1 MSDTN
6 KAILELFESRVQN
19 EQNLPFPANIDLLFS
34 GNEKDINLYLEHI
47 IMHSALLIRYEN
59 GDFIYKKLVIIE
71 NSSPIDKSLFEKFAD
86 KIDINFIRTKTYEV
100 AELEWIIKNT
110 ENSFIVIFNIEK
122 YINSIENTEVIKAL
136 KNRQLER
143 MEIPY
148 FNLANNIIHLNN
160 DLNDNYLFFDTDLYS
175 VEIDFLEPLQ
185 EIKNLSIQGFTNSL
199 INEDFNIIKN
209 LKKMIE
215 TKSFLEINEY
225 IDSLDN
231 IYNKDFLKIQIYS
244 ELEDEK
250 GIFQKQINEIFGK
263 ININILSA
271 HECISLAK
279 VAKKNFN
286 KKITIELLTRAFSLS
301 DDYICLRDISEICDN
316 LSIELYEEVS
326 EKILEKFP
334 NSERSKIYK
343 INSLIKSKDFEKAY
357 NFSLCNSFEK
367 NLVSY
372 LKFLSEN
379 YQILSKNFY
388 YFYTLGVSSNL
399 NEKYLHS
406 LFVITREY
414 LNNKKDFQG
423 WFILL
428 QNFSILLNSE
438 KAYSEYN
445 LFAKELLKIS
455 DKLDKD
461 DEIFNF
467 LFFSLEYLLD
477 FNNAG
482 NISIN
487 TIKEKL
493 IDLVEFSQNNGY
505 GFAFILQFLL
515 KKFISGN
522 FSLEPNTELDRESI
536 STPLNVI
543 KENTELLM
551 NELFESKIVIFDGS
565 YHLFKNPQIQQETI
579 NDLLRIH
586 SYSLIDEF
594 NNEYIPSDEFIQ
606 FYNQELYFIYN
617 LSRISYFK
625 NWDLDFLRI
634 SLCKLLHIYDSQ
646 TIRNLSQYLLILT
659 DSNQRKRIGLLGYA
673 DISHRLSNFNDALV
687 CLALSL
693 KEGCIPINYYYLTG
707 ILMCRLFR
715 DLRFNDKA
723 TKVLEVMES
732 NIKKFDIN
740 IFNSIESEL
749 IFMRLNFKFKELLL
763 HVLSNLEDLE
773 KLLEEVLDF
782 YNKELS
788 SGSDTNPSLVLAVQ
802 IYKILKTYNVNT
814 NKFETFFQSLNFEK
828 NTLNSLFSSI
838 LFEDFN
844 SIFSLYKKIKG
855 SYAENLAT
863 DLNQLGTISRAYL
876 NNINEK
882 NKYEVLF
889 CLELLSEQSIKDIN
903 SKSVDAQIKLFENID
918 EFISVLENVANITDI
933 IYMGLNQNQKLIIA
947 HVTKNE
953 SISIDIKIE
962 NEFSIQEFIKWSKK
976 FPKEYGFFD
985 MNSDPNL
992 FFDSIESLGINVE
1005 LNRETIFIFDT
1016 EIHSLVPNIFL
1027 SSNGFIGTEFPISI
1041 TPSLTWL
1048 NNTIHSDNQYKNMKA
1063 WISNDD
1069 SKDSMTLK
1077 TLEGIYVEEHILDN
1091 FSIHLDTSHFIPENL
1106 NHSKMIMIT
1115 AHGGTNHKNDTFSSI
1130 SDEGSINI
1138 HYKDFSH
1145 KLFSNELV
1153 ILFVCNAGRFDNHPY
1168 LSSTM
1173 SLPRELL
1180 KQGCETVIAS
1190 PWPLN
1195 AMMTPYWFEIFLN
1208 KWIHDKL
1215 TVTQAV
1221 YETNRQFYSR
1231 NNDPS
1236 KYLAL
1241 SVFGNPLKK
1250 Y

>member
-1 MSDTN
+1 MNDVN
-6 KAILELFESRVQN
+6 KSILEFFENRL
-19 EQNLPFPANIDLLFS
+19 EKKIDLPFPGNIDLFFF
-34 GNEKDINLYLEHI
+34 GKDKDINLYLKNI
-47 IMHSALLIRYEN
+47 LTHSALSIRCKN
-59 GDFIYKKLVIIE
+59 GIFLYKKIIVI
-71 NSSPIDKSLFEKFAD
+71 NNTLLIDKSLFKGFSDAIHLE
-86 KIDINFIRTKTYEV
+86 FIETETYEV
-100 AELEWIIKNT
+100 NELKEIITTN
-110 ENSFIVIFNIEK
+110 ENSFIIILNIEK
-122 YINSIENTEVIKAL
+122 YINSGENLKIIESL
-136 KNRQLER
+136 KNRKLER
-143 MEIPY
+143 IELPY
-148 FNLANNIIHLNN
+148 FNVANNVSYLNDELNN
-160 DLNDNYLFFDTDLYS
+160 NFILLDADLYMRDF
-175 VEIDFLEPLQ
+175 DFLEPLQ
-185 EIKNLSIQGFTNSL
+185 EINELSIQGFTNSL
-199 INEDFNIIKN
+199 INEDFDIINNI
-209 LKKMIE
+209 KKMIE
-215 TKSFLEINEY
+215 NKSILEINEY
-225 IDSLDN
+225 IENLDN
-231 IYNKDFLKIQIYS
+231 IYNKDFLKLQIYS

-250 GIFQKQINEIFGK
+250 GIFQKQINNIFEK
-263 ININILSA
+263 IDINVLSA
-271 HECISLAK
+271 NECISLAK

-286 KKITIELLTRAFSLS
+286 KKNTIQLLTRAFGLS
-301 DDYICLRDISEICDN
+301 DDYICLRDISEICEN
-316 LSIELYEEVS
+316 LDIELYEEVFD
-326 EKILEKFP
+326 KILKKFP

-343 INSLIKSKDFEKAY
+343 INKLIKSKDFEKAY
-357 NFSLCNSFEK
+357 NFALSNSFEK
-367 NLVSY
+367 DLINY

-388 YFYTLGVSSNL
+388 YFFTLGVNYNL
-399 NEKYLHS
+399 KEKYLYS
-406 LFVITREY
+406 LFMITREH
-414 LNNKKDFQG
+414 LNNKKDFKS
-423 WFILL
+423 WFVLL
-428 QNFSILLNSE
+428 QNFSSFLNSE
-438 KAYSEYN
+438 KIYSEYN
-445 LFAKELLKIS
+445 LFTKELLKIS

-487 TIKEKL
+487 TVKEKL

-505 GFAFILQFLL
+505 GFAFIFQFLL
-515 KKFISGN
+515 KKFTLGN
-522 FSLEPNTELDRESI
+522 FLLQPNTDLDRKSI
-536 STPLNVI
+536 STPLNI
-543 KENTELLM
+543 IEENTILLM
-551 NELFESKIVIFDGS
+551 DELFTSKIVIFDGS
-565 YHLFKNPQIQQETI
+565 YHLFRNPPIQQEII

-586 SYSLIDEF
+586 SYCLIDQF
-594 NNEYIPSDEFIQ
+594 NDEHTPSDEFIQ

-646 TIRNLSQYLLILT
+646 IIRDFSQYLLILT

-687 CLALSL
+687 CLALSI
-693 KEGCIPINYYYLTG
+693 KEGSIPINYYYLTG
-707 ILMCRLFR
+707 ILMSRLFR
-715 DLRFNDKA
+715 DLRLNDKA
-723 TKVLEVMES
+723 MKVLEVMES
-732 NIKKFDIN
+732 NIKNFDIN

-782 YNKELS
+782 YNQELN

-814 NKFETFFQSLNFEK
+814 NKFEPFFQGLNFEK

-838 LFEDFN
+838 LFEEFN

-855 SYAENLAT
+855 RYAENLAT

-876 NNINEK
+876 NNIDEK

-903 SKSVDAQIKLFENID
+903 SQSVDAQIKLFENID
-918 EFISVLENVANITDI
+918 EFISVLESVVDI
-933 IYMGLNQNQKLIIA
+933 NDVIYMGLNQNQKLIIA

-953 SISIDIKIE
+953 KVSIDIKIE
-962 NEFSIQEFIKWSKK
+962 SDFSIQNFIAWSKK

-985 MNSDPNL
+985 MNSNPNL

-1027 SSNGFIGTEFPISI
+1027 SSNGFIGTEFPLSI

-1048 NNTIHSDNQYKNMKA
+1048 NNTIHSANQYKNMKA

-1115 AHGGTNHKNDTFSSI
+1115 AHGGTNHRNDTFSSI

-1145 KLFSNELV
+1145 KLLSNELV

-1221 YETNRQFYSR
+1221 YETNKQFYTG

>member
-1 MSDTN
+1 MGGVLY
-6 KAILELFESRVQN
+6 KKI
-19 EQNLPFPANIDLLFS
+19 II
-34 GNEKDINLYLEHI
+34 INN
-47 IMHSALLIRYEN
+47 ALL
-59 GDFIYKKLVIIE
+59 
-71 NSSPIDKSLFEKFAD
+71 IDKSLFKGFSDA
-86 KIDINFIRTKTYEV
+86 INLEFIETETYEV
-100 AELEWIIKNT
+100 DELKEIIATNEK
-110 ENSFIVIFNIEK
+110 SFIIILNIEK
-122 YINSIENTEVIKAL
+122 YMSLVENLKIIESL
-136 KNRQLER
+136 KKRELER
-143 MEIPY
+143 IELPY
-148 FNLANNIIHLNN
+148 YNVANNVSYLNDDLNN
-160 DLNDNYLFFDTDLYS
+160 NFILLDADLYMRNF
-175 VEIDFLEPLQ
+175 DFLEPLQ
-185 EIKNLSIQGFTNSL
+185 EINKLSIQGFTNSI
-199 INEDFNIIKN
+199 INEYFDIVNNLKEMIKN
-209 LKKMIE
+209 
-215 TKSFLEINEY
+215 KSILEINEY
-225 IDSLDN
+225 IDSLNN

-250 GIFQKQINEIFGK
+250 GIFQKQINNIFEK
-263 ININILSA
+263 IDINILSA
-271 HECISLAK
+271 DECISLAK
-279 VAKKNFN
+279 VAKKFFN

-301 DDYICLRDISEICDN
+301 DDYICLRDISEICEN

-326 EKILEKFP
+326 AKILEKFP
-334 NSERSKIYK
+334 NSERSKLHK
-343 INSLIKSKDFEKAY
+343 INSLIKSKDFKKAY
-357 NFSLCNSFEK
+357 DFASGNSFEK
-367 NLVSY
+367 NLVNY

-379 YQILSKNFY
+379 YQILSKDFY
-388 YFYTLGVSSNL
+388 YFCTLGVSSNL
-399 NEKYLHS
+399 SEKYLHS

-414 LNNKKDFQG
+414 LNNNKDFQG
-423 WFILL
+423 WFVLL

-438 KAYSEYN
+438 KTYSEYN
-445 LFAKELLKIS
+445 LFTKELLKIS

-493 IDLVEFSQNNGY
+493 VDLVEFSQNNGY

-522 FSLEPNTELDRESI
+522 FSLQPNTELDKESI
-536 STPLNVI
+536 SIPLNVI

-551 NELFESKIVIFDGS
+551 NELFESKMVIFDGS
-565 YHLFKNPQIQQETI
+565 YHLFKNSQIQQETI

-586 SYSLIDEF
+586 SYGLIDEF
-594 NNEYIPSDEFIQ
+594 NNEHIPSDEFIQ

-617 LSRISYFK
+617 LSRISSFK

-634 SLCKLLHIYDSQ
+634 SLCKLLHIYGSQ
-646 TIRNLSQYLLILT
+646 TIRDFSQYLLILT

-687 CLALSL
+687 CLALSI

-723 TKVLEVMES
+723 TKLLEVMES

-740 IFNSIESEL
+740 IFNSIGSEL

-763 HVLSNLEDLE
+763 HAVSNLEDLE

-782 YNKELS
+782 YNQELN

-814 NKFETFFQSLNFEK
+814 NKFEKFFQSLNFEK
-828 NTLNSLFSSI
+828 NTLNPLFSSI

-882 NKYEVLF
+882 NKYEILF

-903 SKSVDAQIKLFENID
+903 SKNVDAQIKLFENID
-918 EFISVLENVANITDI
+918 EFISVLEKVADI
-933 IYMGLNQNQKLIIA
+933 NDVIYMGLNQNQKLIIA
-947 HVTKNE
+947 HLTKNE
-953 SISIDIKIE
+953 KISIDIKIE
-962 NEFSIQEFIKWSKK
+962 SNFSIQNFIAWSKK

-985 MNSDPNL
+985 INKDPNL

-1016 EIHSLVPNIFL
+1016 EIHSLIPNIFL
-1027 SSNGFIGTEFPISI
+1027 SPNGFVGTQFPISV

-1048 NNTIHSDNQYKNMKA
+1048 NNTMHSVNQYQNMKA

-1077 TLEGIYVEEHILDN
+1077 TLEGIYVEENILDN
-1091 FSIHLDTSHFIPENL
+1091 FRIHLDTSHCIPENL

-1115 AHGGTNHKNDTFSSI
+1115 AHGGTNHKNNIFSSI

-1138 HYKDFSH
+1138 HYKDFSQ
-1145 KLFSNELV
+1145 KLSSNELV

-1180 KQGCETVIAS
+1180 KHGCETVITS

-1195 AMMTPYWFEIFLN
+1195 AMMTPYWFEVFLK
-1208 KWIHDKL
+1208 KWVHDEL
-1215 TVTQAV
+1215 TVTQ
-1221 YETNRQFYSR
+1221 NI
-1231 NNDPS
+1231 
-1236 KYLAL
+1236 LH
-1241 SVFGNPLKK
+1241 
-1250 Y
+1250 